1 MNSDLER
8 AAAFE
13 EAVWDACAERIV
25 PSSLGTAVFNDTL
38 HRVWSLNVL
47 RIENADASAE
57 EMAAEAE
64 RLQGEAGLL
73 HRRVFVADSEAG
85 RELEEPFTAL
95 GWKTDAFV
103 FMVPGRAPNREVDL
117 SAVVEVEREDLAPLE
132 EAIIRETLPDV
143 DEETVHQIQKANR
156 MVAEA
161 GRARH
166 FAVVVDGVVVSSAD
180 LYSDGRTAQIE
191 DVGTLAEYRG
201 HGYASAVVMRAL
213 DEARATGHDFVFL
226 VADARDWPKELY
238 RRLGFDAAGEKYAYL
253 LSESSARPRPATG
266 AS

>member
-1 MNSDLER
+1 MNSELQR

-13 EAVWDACAERIV
+13 EAVRDACAERLV

-47 RIENADASAE
+47 RVENAGASAE

-64 RLQGEAGLL
+64 RLQSEAGLL

-85 RELEEPFTAL
+85 RKLEERFTAL

-103 FMVPGRAPNREVDL
+103 FMVPSRPPNREIDL
-117 SAVVEVEREDLAPLE
+117 SGVVEVEREALASLE
-132 EAIIRETLPDV
+132 EAIIRETLPNV
-143 DEETVHQIQKANR
+143 DEETVHQIQEANR

-166 FAVVVDGVVVSSAD
+166 FAVVVDGAAVSSTD
-180 LYSDGRTAQIE
+180 LYSDGSTAQIE

-201 HGYASAVVMRAL
+201 HGYASAVVLRAL
-213 DEARATGHDFVFL
+213 AEARATSNEFVFL
-226 VADARDWPKELY
+226 IADARDWPKELY
-238 RRLGFDAAGEKYAYL
+238 RRLGFDSVGEKYAYL
-253 LSESSARPRPATG
+253 RSPAE
-266 AS
+266 AD

>member
-1 MNSDLER
+1 MTSELER

-13 EAVWDACAERIV
+13 EALWDACAERIV

-47 RIENADASAE
+47 RVEKAGASAE

-64 RLQGEAGLL
+64 RLQGQAGLL
-73 HRRVFVADSEAG
+73 HRRVFVADSKMG

-95 GWKTDAFV
+95 GWKTDAFL
-103 FMVPGRAPNREVDL
+103 FMVPSRAPNREVDL
-117 SAVVEVEREDLAPLE
+117 NAVVEVERETLAPLE
-132 EAIIRETLPDV
+132 EAIIRETLSEV
-143 DEETVHQIQKANR
+143 DEETVHQIQEANR

-166 FAVVVDGVVVSSAD
+166 FAVAVDGAVVSSAD
-180 LYSDGRTAQIE
+180 LYSDGTTAQIE

-213 DEARATGHDFVFL
+213 AEARAAGHDFVFL

-238 RRLGFDAAGEKYAYL
+238 RRLGFEAAGEKYAYL
-253 LSESSARPRPATG
+253 LSPVAAG
-266 AS
+266 

>member
-1 MNSDLER
+1 MTSDLER
-8 AAAFE
+8 AVAFE
-13 EAVWDACAERIV
+13 VAVWDTCAERIV

-47 RIENADASAE
+47 RVENANASAE

-103 FMVPGRAPNREVDL
+103 FMVPGREPNREVDL
-117 SAVVEVEREDLAPLE
+117 SAVVEVEGEILGPLE

-143 DEETVHQIQKANR
+143 DEETVHQIQEANR
-156 MVAEA
+156 LVAEA

-166 FAVVVDGVVVSSAD
+166 FAVVVDGIAVSSTD

-191 DVGTLAEYRG
+191 DVGTLPEYRG
-201 HGYASAVVMRAL
+201 HGYASAVVLRAL
-213 DEARATGHDFVFL
+213 AEARAANHDLVFL
-226 VADARDWPKELY
+226 VADARNWPRELY
-238 RRLGFDAAGEKYAYL
+238 RRLGFDPVGETYAYL
-253 LSESSARPRPATG
+253 RSLVEAG
-266 AS
+266 

>member
-1 MNSDLER
+1 MNSELER

-13 EAVWDACAERIV
+13 EAMRDACAERLV
-25 PSSLGTAVFNDTL
+25 PSPLGTAVFNDTL

-47 RIENADASAE
+47 RVENTGASAE

-64 RLQGEAGLL
+64 LLQSEAGLL

-85 RELEEPFTAL
+85 RELEEPFAAL

-103 FMVPGRAPNREVDL
+103 FMVPGRPPNRAIDL
-117 SAVVEVEREDLAPLE
+117 SAVVEVESEALDSLE

-143 DEETVHQIQKANR
+143 DDETVHQIQEANR

-166 FAVVVDGVVVSSAD
+166 FAVVVGGAVVSSTD
-180 LYSDGRTAQIE
+180 LYSDGSTAQIE

-201 HGYASAVVMRAL
+201 HGYASAVVLRAL
-213 DEARATGHDFVFL
+213 AEARVTDHDFVFL
-226 VADARDWPKELY
+226 IADARDWPKELY
-238 RRLGFDAAGEKYAYL
+238 RRLGFDSVGEKYAYL
-253 LSESSARPRPATG
+253 LNESS
-266 AS
+266 

>member
-1 MNSDLER
+1 MTSELER

-13 EAVWDACAERIV
+13 VGLWDACAERIV

-47 RIENADASAE
+47 RVEKAGASAE
-57 EMAAEAE
+57 EIAAEAE
-64 RLQGEAGLL
+64 RLQGAAGLL
-73 HRRVFVADSEAG
+73 HRRVFVADSETG
-85 RELEEPFTAL
+85 RELEDAFTAL

-103 FMVPGRAPNREVDL
+103 FMVPMRGPNREVDV
-117 SAVVEVEREDLAPLE
+117 SAVVEVEREALAPLE

-143 DEETVHQIQKANR
+143 DEETVHQIQEANR
-156 MVAEA
+156 LVAEA

-166 FAVVVDGVVVSSAD
+166 FAVVVDGAVVSSAD
-180 LYSDGRTAQIE
+180 LYSNGSTSQIE
-191 DVGTLAEYRG
+191 DVGTLAEHRG

-213 DEARATGHDFVFL
+213 AEARAANHDFVFL

-238 RRLGFDAAGEKYAYL
+238 RRLGFDAVGEKYAYL
-253 LSESSARPRPATG
+253 RSPVKPD
-266 AS
+266 

>member
-1 MNSDLER
+1 MTSELER

-13 EAVWDACAERIV
+13 EALWDACAERIV
-25 PSSLGTAVFNDTL
+25 PSTLGTAVFNDSL

-47 RIENADASAE
+47 RVEKAGASAE

-64 RLQGEAGLL
+64 RLQGQAGLL
-73 HRRVFVADSEAG
+73 HRRVFVADSETG
-85 RELEEPFTAL
+85 RALEEPFTAL
-95 GWKTDAFV
+95 GWKTDAFL
-103 FMVPGRAPNREVDL
+103 FMVPSRAPNREVDL
-117 SAVVEVEREDLAPLE
+117 NAVVEVEREALVPLE
-132 EAIIRETLPDV
+132 EAIIRETLSDV
-143 DEETVHQIQKANR
+143 DEETVHQIQEANR

-161 GRARH
+161 GLARH
-166 FAVVVDGVVVSSAD
+166 FAVAVDGAVVSSAD

-213 DEARATGHDFVFL
+213 AEARATGHDFIFL

-253 LSESSARPRPATG
+253 LSPV
-266 AS
+266 ASG

>member
-1 MNSDLER
+1 MTSDLER

-13 EAVWDACAERIV
+13 EALWDACAERIV

-47 RIENADASAE
+47 RVEKADASAE

-73 HRRVFVADSEAG
+73 HRRVFVADSETG
-85 RELEEPFTAL
+85 RELEESFTAL

-103 FMVPGRAPNREVDL
+103 FMVPARAANREVDL
-117 SAVVEVEREDLAPLE
+117 SAVAEVEREALTALE
-132 EAIIRETLPDV
+132 KAIIRETLPAV
-143 DEETVHQIQKANR
+143 DEETVHQIQEANR
-156 MVAEA
+156 RVAEA

-166 FAVVVDGVVVSSAD
+166 FAVVVDGAVVSSSD
-180 LYSDGRTAQIE
+180 LYSDGSTAQIE

-213 DEARATGHDFVFL
+213 AEARATGHDFVFL

-253 LSESSARPRPATG
+253 RSAVDTG
-266 AS
+266 

>member
-1 MNSDLER
+1 MNSELQR

-13 EAVWDACAERIV
+13 EAVRDACAERLV

-47 RIENADASAE
+47 RVENTGASAE

-64 RLQGEAGLL
+64 RLQSEAGLL

-85 RELEEPFTAL
+85 RKLEERFTAL

-103 FMVPGRAPNREVDL
+103 FMVPSRPPNREIDL
-117 SAVVEVEREDLAPLE
+117 SGVVEVEREALASLE
-132 EAIIRETLPDV
+132 EAIIRETLPNV
-143 DEETVHQIQKANR
+143 DEETVHQIQEANR

-166 FAVVVDGVVVSSAD
+166 FAVVFDGAAVSSTD
-180 LYSDGRTAQIE
+180 LYSDGSTAQIE

-213 DEARATGHDFVFL
+213 AEARATGHDFVFL

-253 LSESSARPRPATG
+253 RSPVDTG
-266 AS
+266 

>member
-1 MNSDLER
+1 MTSDLER

-13 EAVWDACAERIV
+13 EALWDACAERIV

-47 RIENADASAE
+47 RVEKTDASVG

-73 HRRVFVADSEAG
+73 HRRVFVADSNAG
-85 RELEEPFTAL
+85 RELEEPFTEL

-103 FMVPGRAPNREVDL
+103 FMEPRRKPNREIDL
-117 SAVVEVEREDLAPLE
+117 SAVVEVESDALGPLE
-132 EAIIRETLPDV
+132 ETIIRETLTDV
-143 DEETVHQIQKANR
+143 DEETVHQIQEANL
-156 MVAEA
+156 MVAAA
-161 GRARH
+161 GQGRH
-166 FAVVVDGVVVSSAD
+166 FAVVVDGLVVSSAD
-180 LYSDGRTAQIE
+180 LYSDGSTAQIE
-191 DVGTLAEYRG
+191 DVGTLAEFRG

-213 DEARATGHDFVFL
+213 AEAHAAGHDFVFL

-238 RRLGFDAAGEKYAYL
+238 RRLGFDPIGEKYAYL
-253 LSESSARPRPATG
+253 RSPVDTG
-266 AS
+266 

>member
-1 MNSDLER
+1 MTSDLER

-13 EAVWDACAERIV
+13 EALWDACAERIV

-47 RIENADASAE
+47 RVEKADASAE

-73 HRRVFVADSEAG
+73 HRRVFVADSETG
-85 RELEEPFTAL
+85 RELEESFTAL

-103 FMVPGRAPNREVDL
+103 FMIPARAANREVDL
-117 SAVVEVEREDLAPLE
+117 SAVAEVEREALTALE
-132 EAIIRETLPDV
+132 KAIIRETLPAV
-143 DEETVHQIQKANR
+143 DEETVHQIQEANR
-156 MVAEA
+156 RVAEA

-166 FAVVVDGVVVSSAD
+166 FAVVVDGAVVSSSD
-180 LYSDGRTAQIE
+180 LYSDGSTAQIE

-213 DEARATGHDFVFL
+213 AEARATGHDFVFL

-253 LSESSARPRPATG
+253 RSPVDTG
-266 AS
+266 